1 MAHVNKEV
9 HNMKKKSLILVTI
22 VLIGYYFLSSHSTE
36 RKYQVLNEILTDTD
50 WGFQNL
56 CNKEVDMRYSASI
69 FDAFD
74 FKDQLS
80 VFSQYAMQRLRTS
93 FDNTSISEGQ
103 LKFIDEENEIKFT
116 EVVSNCYSETTKTI
130 KNGDTIISTSTVYGI
145 SLPILSMDGKTV
157 VIQVNYN
164 CGLLCGEGI
173 LYVFKRVDGRWRKER
188 ETQLWI
194 S

>member
-1 MAHVNKEV
+1 
-9 HNMKKKSLILVTI
+9 MKKKPLILVAI
-22 VLIGYYFLSSHSTE
+22 VLVGYYFLSSHSTKK
-36 RKYQVLNEILTDTD
+36 KYQVLNEILTDTD

-56 CNKEVDMRYSASI
+56 CNKEVDIRYSASI

-80 VFSQYAMQRLRTS
+80 VFSQYAAHRLRTS
-93 FDNTSISEGQ
+93 FGIASISEGQ
-103 LKFIDEENEIKFT
+103 LKYIDEEKQIRFT
-116 EVVSNCYSETTKTI
+116 KVVSNCYSETTKTI
-130 KNGDTIISTSTVYGI
+130 KNGDAIINTSTVYRI

>member
-1 MAHVNKEV
+1 MAYVNKEV
-9 HNMKKKSLILVTI
+9 HNMKKKSLILVAI

-93 FDNTSISEGQ
+93 FDNASISEGQ

-173 LYVFKRVDGRWRKER
+173 LYVFKRVDRRWRKER